1 MGRIGSRTK
10 QPKTNSRARRA
21 VACDKNTPNRLQCS
35 KSVADWYVLLWYGD
49 SDMTDHAVLGTI
61 LPGLLYLLLQP
72 SDVGDSLMIFLEI
85 EILFT

>member
-35 KSVADWYVLLWYGD
+35 RLVLLWYGD
-49 SDMTDHAVLGTI
+49 AVMTDHAVLGTI
-61 LPGLLYLLLQP
+61 LPGLLYLLLHP
-72 SDVGDSLMIFLEI
+72 SDRDFMSVDSLMIFLEF